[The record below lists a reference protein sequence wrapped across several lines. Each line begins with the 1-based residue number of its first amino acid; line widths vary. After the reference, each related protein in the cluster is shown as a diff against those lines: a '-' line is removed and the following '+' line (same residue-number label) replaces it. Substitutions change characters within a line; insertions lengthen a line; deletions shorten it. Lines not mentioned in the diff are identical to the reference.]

1 MEIYTRFIP
10 ALINLHF
17 NIPPYSGCFIIQ
29 RLHNYYL
36 TASIRPHNSPGCAR
50 QILSGLF
57 RQRRTVSGSDFKQVF
72 PGSRHHLLPQ
82 MIPLYS

>member
-1 MEIYTRFIP
+1 MEIYTSFIP

-36 TASIRPHNSPGCAR
+36 TASIRPYNSPVAPVRFCPACSR
-50 QILSGLF
+50 SEEQYPAEILSRF
-57 RQRRTVSGSDFKQVF
+57 FQAAATIF
-72 PGSRHHLLPQ
+72 SRK
-82 MIPLYS
+82 

>member
-17 NIPPYSGCFIIQ
+17 NIPLYSGCFIIQ

-36 TASIRPHNSPGCAR
+36 TASICPHNSPVAPVRFCPAC
-50 QILSGLF
+50 
-57 RQRRTVSGSDFKQVF
+57 SGSDFKQVF
-72 PGSRHHLLPQ
+72 PGSSRHLLPQ